1 MTASVV
7 GRGSLVVA
15 LLSSWLAGT
24 AAGQQTNI
32 QRARQSYE
40 ALEYANAIRA
50 ARSAL
55 GERLSE
61 PERISAY
68 EILAFSYGA
77 LDSTRQAVD
86 AFRELIFLDPNRAPD
101 VERVS
106 PRINALYSLALGQV
120 LVVRNISVDSARF
133 VGGQGAVPIR
143 FDVSRPSR
151 VVTRVT
157 GPGYDAVIDSQLVA
171 GSGTARWTA
180 VTQAGEP
187 VAPGSYQV
195 IVTATEGRNE
205 FSSQSALDVARAPVD
220 TVEHLTSLPG
230 YSPLPE
236 SVRPPRDWRPLGVAV
251 LYTGLSSGAAM
262 ALQNPDLGNGTRGGV
277 VAVSLAGLATGLV
290 MSLRAPDPRPV
301 EANIRYNQLLRD
313 QLAVRNAEIA
323 RENAARQK
331 QVMLSVKPVTG
342 GTQ

>member
-1 MTASVV
+1 MRCLAAA
-7 GRGSLVVA
+7 GVA
-15 LLSSWLAGT
+15 LCLLSSAVQAQQ
-24 AAGQQTNI
+24 AAPTTI
-32 QRARQSYE
+32 QRARQAYE
-40 ALEYANAIRA
+40 GLDYSNAIRA

-61 PERISAY
+61 PDRVSAY

-101 VERVS
+101 VEGVS
-106 PRINALYSLALGQV
+106 PRINALYALALGQV
-120 LVVRNISVDSARF
+120 LVVRNVTVDSATF
-133 VGGQGAVPIR
+133 VSGQGSVPIR

-151 VVTRVT
+151 VVTRVS

-171 GSGTARWTA
+171 GSGTMRWKA
-180 VTQAGEP
+180 VTAAGAP

-205 FSSQSALDVARAPVD
+205 FSSQAAVGIVHGNVD
-220 TVEHLTSLPG
+220 TLAHLTSLPG
-230 YSPLPE
+230 YSPLAE

-251 LYTGLSSGAAM
+251 LYAGLSGGAAM

-277 VAVSLAGLATGLV
+277 VAVSLAGLATGV
-290 MSLRAPDPRPV
+290 AMSLRAPDLRPV

-313 QLAVRNAEIA
+313 QLAVRNEEIA
-323 RENAARQK
+323 RDNAERLK
-331 QVMLSVKPVTG
+331 QVLLIVKPVVG

>member
-1 MTASVV
+1 MRSVAVALCVLASVAAV
-7 GRGSLVVA
+7 GGA
-15 LLSSWLAGT
+15 
-24 AAGQQTNI
+24 QQTNL
-32 QRARQSYE
+32 QRARTSYDG
-40 ALEYANAIRA
+40 LDYGSAITSARA
-50 ARSAL
+50 ALA
-55 GERLSE
+55 EKLSE

-106 PRINALYSLALGQV
+106 PRINALYALALGQV
-120 LVVRNISVDSARF
+120 LVVRNVVIDTATF
-133 VGGQGAVPIR
+133 VGGQGSVPIR

-157 GPGYDAVIDSQLVA
+157 GPGGYDTVIDSQLVA
-171 GSGTARWTA
+171 GSGVAHWRA
-180 VTQAGEP
+180 VTSDGAP

-205 FSSQSALDVARAPVD
+205 FSAQGAASVAHAPVD
-220 TVEHLTSLPG
+220 TVAHLSALPG

-236 SVRPPRDWRPLGVAV
+236 SVRPPRDWRPLGVSV
-251 LYTGLSSGAAM
+251 LYAGLSGGAAM
-262 ALQNPDLGNGTRGGV
+262 VLQNPDLGNGTRGGV

-313 QLAVRNAEIA
+313 QLAIRNAEIA
-323 RENAARQK
+323 RQNADRQK
-331 QVMLSVKPVTG
+331 QVLLSVKPVAG
-342 GTQ
+342 GAQ